1 MAGDRTGVENLKS
14 LLLEQGIALWKRRWL
29 ALASCWAL
37 CIAGW
42 VTVWALPNR
51 YESDARAYVDVNG
64 LLTPLLKGLV
74 VDTPQTQSV
83 EYLRQTLLS
92 RPNLEEVAYMTN
104 LAKPGMSDAA
114 KEGLVI
120 DLAADI
126 TLKPDQQNLISLSYV
141 NPSPSTAKNVVQALL
156 TILAE
161 KATASSRVEMDHAR
175 KFLNAQIANYEAQL
189 RAAERRRAD
198 FRKQYSDYFSDNG
211 LPRLQVLQ
219 TQIVQ
224 LQQQYEDALVMKRSL
239 GAQMGQVPQLIDV
252 DSTPT
257 VSNSG
262 QVVTAAP
269 SVRLAQAERNLAA
282 LKLQDTEKH
291 PDVVAAQRMVS
302 ELKSQVS
309 SHTGD
314 AEGKIQIPN
323 PAYEQVK
330 LKFVDAETQ
339 VPLTKQRLDK
349 TQAEYDRVRQ
359 AFGNMPDI
367 EAKAKMVDRD
377 YDIVKANYDELVKRR
392 QSATLSQAA
401 DDQADRT
408 QFRVVDPPQIP
419 IAPAFPKRPMLY
431 SLVLVLGIAGGI
443 FVPLLL
449 AQMNPTFSSASR
461 LRELGLPVIGSV
473 VYAYHAGIPSFLG
486 TWRGRALVLTLAA
499 LFVCYGGLM
508 VHSTGIYRGVL

>member
-1 MAGDRTGVENLKS
+1 MTGDRTGVENIKS
-14 LLLEQGIALWKRRWL
+14 LILEQGITLWKRRWL
-29 ALASCWAL
+29 ALATCWAL
-37 CIAGW
+37 CVAGW

-64 LLTPLLKGLV
+64 LLAPLLKGLV
-74 VDTPQTQSV
+74 VETPQTQSV

-104 LAKPGMSDAA
+104 LAKPDMDDIA
-114 KEGLVI
+114 KEDLVNN
-120 DLAADI
+120 LAADI
-126 TLKPDQQNLISLSYV
+126 ALKPDQQNLISLSYV
-141 NPSPSTAKNVVQALL
+141 NRSPTAAKNVVQALL

-175 KFLNAQIANYEAQL
+175 KFLDTQIANYEGQL
-189 RAAERRRAD
+189 RAAERRRAE
-198 FRKQYSDYFSDNG
+198 FRKQYADYFSDNG

-219 TQIVQ
+219 QQIVVF
-224 LQQQYEDALVMKRSL
+224 QQQYEDAQIMKRSL
-239 GAQMGQVPQLIDV
+239 AAQMGQVPQVIDV

-282 LKLQDTEKH
+282 LRLEDTEKH
-291 PDVVAAQRMVS
+291 PDVISAQRMVS

-309 SHTGD
+309 SHSGD

-323 PAYEQVK
+323 PAYEQIK
-330 LKFVDAETQ
+330 LRYVDAETQ

-349 TQAEYDRVRQ
+349 AQAEYDHVRL
-359 AFGNMPDI
+359 AFGNIPDI
-367 EAKAKMVDRD
+367 EAKAKTVDRD
-377 YDIVKANYDELVKRR
+377 YDLVKANYDELVKRR
-392 QSATLSQAA
+392 QAATLSQAA

-408 QFRVVDPPQIP
+408 QFRVVDPPEVP
-419 IAPAFPKRPMLY
+419 ITPAFPKRPLLY
-431 SLVLVLGIAGGI
+431 SLVLALGLAGGV

-449 AQMNPTFSSASR
+449 AQMKPTFSSVSR

-473 VYAYHAGIPSFLG
+473 VYVYHAGIPSFLG

-499 LFVCYGGLM
+499 LLACYGGLM